1 MKAGP
6 VKRLRSLLLRG
17 LGGGALG
24 GFVFAAGAVLFVQ
37 PSGWDNWL
45 GWFLIIYV
53 AVGLPFGAF
62 IGGIVG
68 TIGWLIHFQKATAL
82 GSSLGALM
90 GTIVGIVCW
99 AIVWLLTYRSG
110 YVEHSWPSILLG
122 LALFGAATG
131 GIPGALVGASGM
143 PRVNADRVSAAEAQ

>member
-1 MKAGP
+1 MKTEP
-6 VKRLRSLLLRG
+6 IKRLRSFLLRG
-17 LGGGALG
+17 IGGGALG

-62 IGGIVG
+62 IGGVVGIIV
-68 TIGWLIHFQKATAL
+68 WLIHFQRPTAL
-82 GSSLGALM
+82 GPLSGAII
-90 GTIVGIVCW
+90 GTLVGIICW
-99 AIVWLLTYRSG
+99 AAVWSLTYQTG

-131 GIPGALVGASGM
+131 GIPGVVVGSKFRPGTIQT
-143 PRVNADRVSAAEAQ
+143 RL